1 MSGMVER
8 SGRFRVYR
16 VVESVPHLN
25 LQAVEEPRLY
35 TVYQSGYGDLQAT
48 VSDLRT
54 GDLVAATPS
63 GDPEAPDEA
72 WRLTAVERVGGVAM
86 DFAVGVDP
94 PAVATDLFE
103 PGQVESAC
111 TTLTDGG
118 DAVGACCVQ
127 PRDPLPDGRFV
138 PNVLAGLLPMES
150 QFASVP
156 GVGAPAAEALVLDPD
171 PPDTDAFS
179 RPYGVVLFFTAAGR
193 ALADEYRDRYD
204 CPRDADT
211 RPDYDPYGI

>member
-1 MSGMVER
+1 MAER

-16 VVESVPHLN
+16 VVESVPHCN
-25 LQAVEEPRLY
+25 FQAVEEPRLY

-48 VSDLRT
+48 VDDLRT
-54 GDLVAATPS
+54 GDLVAATLS
-63 GDPEAPDEA
+63 GDADAPDEA
-72 WRLTAVERVGGVAM
+72 WRVTDLERVDGVAV
-86 DFAVGVDP
+86 DVAVDVTP
-94 PAVATDLFE
+94 PAVATDLFD
-103 PGQVESAC
+103 PGQVEPTC
-111 TTLTDGG
+111 DTLTDGG
-118 DAVGACCVQ
+118 EAVGACCVQ
-127 PRDPLPDGRFV
+127 PRDPLPDSRFV

-156 GVGAPAAEALVLDPD
+156 GVGAPAVEALVLDPD
-171 PPDTDAFS
+171 PPDADAFS

-204 CPRDADT
+204 CPRGADT